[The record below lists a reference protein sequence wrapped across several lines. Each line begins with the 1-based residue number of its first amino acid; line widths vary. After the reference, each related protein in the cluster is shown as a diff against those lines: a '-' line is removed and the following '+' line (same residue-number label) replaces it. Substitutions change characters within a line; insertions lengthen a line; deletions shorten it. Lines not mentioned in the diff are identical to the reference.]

1 MALYLIGLGLYDEKD
16 ISVKGLEIA
25 KNCDILYMEEY
36 TSKLGVEKKK
46 IEELIGKKIK
56 ILSRKEVEQSD
67 ILLKDAKEK
76 EVGFLVGGDP
86 LTATTHSEFLIEA
99 KKKGIETKVI
109 HSSSIYTSVC
119 ESGLFIYKFG
129 KSCSIPF
136 PTKSYNP
143 KSFFETIQTNQKNNL
158 HTLVFLDLK
167 PEENRFMTIN
177 EAIKILIEAGMNEN
191 QLIVGLARI
200 GSDNQTI
207 KSGKANKLIDFDF
220 KKPQHILIVPGELH
234 FMEEEAL
241 RQVS

>member
-1 MALYLIGLGLYDEKD
+1 MTLYLIGLGLYDEKD

-25 KNCDILYMEEY
+25 KKCDVLYMEEY
-36 TSKLGVEKKK
+36 TSKLGVEKTK
-46 IEELIGKKIK
+46 IEELIGKEIK
-56 ILSRKEVEQSD
+56 LLSREDVEQSD
-67 ILLKDAKEK
+67 IILKNAKEK
-76 EVGFLVGGDP
+76 EIGFLVGGDP
-86 LTATTHSEFLIEA
+86 LTATTHSEFLMEA
-99 KKKGIETKVI
+99 KKKGIETKVV

-177 EAIKILIEAGMNEN
+177 EAIKILIEAGMDEN

-207 KSGKANKLIDFDF
+207 KSGKAKELIDFDF
-220 KKPQHILIVPGELH
+220 GKPQHILIVPGELH

>member
-16 ISVKGLEIA
+16 ISVKGLETA

-177 EAIKILIEAGMNEN
+177 EAIKILIEAGMDEN

-200 GSDNQTI
+200 GSENQTI
-207 KSGKANKLIDFDF
+207 KAGKANKLIDFDF

>member
-1 MALYLIGLGLYDEKD
+1 MTLYFIGLGLYDEKD

-25 KNCDILYMEEY
+25 RKCDILYMEEY
-36 TSKLGVEKKK
+36 TSKLGADKSK
-46 IEELIGKKIK
+46 IEELIGKEIK
-56 ILSRKEVEQSD
+56 ILSREEVEQSD

-76 EVGFLVGGDP
+76 DIAFLIGGDP

-99 KKKGIETKVI
+99 RKKGIKTRVI
-109 HSSSIYTSVC
+109 HSSSIYTSIC

-143 KSFFETIQTNQKNNL
+143 KSFYETIQTNQNNKL

-167 PEENRFMTIN
+167 PEENKFMTVN
-177 EAIKILIEAGMNEN
+177 EAIKILIDSGMDEN
-191 QLIVGLARI
+191 QLVIGLARI
-200 GSDNQTI
+200 GSENQTI
-207 KSGKANKLIDFDF
+207 KAGKTKELINFDF
-220 KKPQHILIVPGELH
+220 GKPQHILIVPGELH